1 MEIYKMGVV
10 EEKFAELVWEHGAI
24 PSGELVQLAGE
35 HLEWKKST
43 TYTVI
48 KKLCNKGILNSEG
61 GIVSAALSKDQ
72 YLAKQ
77 SKRFVEET
85 FQGSLPGFLAAFTR
99 EETLGDKE
107 IAQIRDLID
116 SLGK

>member
-1 MEIYKMGVV
+1 MGVV

-48 KKLCNKGILNSEG
+48 K
-61 GIVSAALSKDQ
+61 
-72 YLAKQ
+72 
-77 SKRFVEET
+77 
-85 FQGSLPGFLAAFTR
+85 
-99 EETLGDKE
+99 
-107 IAQIRDLID
+107 
-116 SLGK
+116 

>member
-1 MEIYKMGVV
+1 MEMYKMGVV
-10 EEKFAELVWEHGAI
+10 ETRFAELVWEHEPI
-24 PSGELVQLAGE
+24 PSGELVKLAWE

-48 KKLCNKGILNSEG
+48 KKLCNKGILKSEG
-61 GIVSAALSKDQ
+61 GIVSSALSKEQ

-85 FQGSLPGFLAAFTR
+85 FQGSLPGFLTAFTK
-99 EETLGDKE
+99 EEPLSAKE
-107 IAQIRDLID
+107 IAQIQELLD

>member
-48 KKLCNKGILNSEG
+48 KKLCNKGILKSEG
-61 GIVSAALSKDQ
+61 GIVSAALSREQ
-72 YLAKQ
+72 YLARDPCQ
-77 SKRFVEET
+77 DFWRH
-85 FQGSLPGFLAAFTR
+85 LPGKRHWGTR
-99 EETLGDKE
+99 RLRRSG
-107 IAQIRDLID
+107 I
-116 SLGK
+116 